1 MDLKIRITLFFLII
15 IWVFGVFIEFFIPLQ
30 NNLAYIF
37 PFFEGIYST
46 VCHQQPAKLININGH
61 QTLVCARCTGIYLGG
76 LLSSFI
82 LLFISK
88 TNFKNGKLMLVA
100 SLPMLIDVIFYSS
113 NLYNYSVNIAFIT
126 GLFFGSIG
134 IAYIYNGLQI
144 LLVRNGK
151 SE

>member
-1 MDLKIRITLFFLII
+1 MQQRIRVILFLLII
-15 IWVFGVFIEFFIPLQ
+15 IWVFGIFIEFFIPLQ
-30 NNLAYIF
+30 NNLAYLF

-46 VCHQQPAKLININGH
+46 VCHQQLEKLININGY
-61 QTLVCARCTGIYLGG
+61 QTLVCSRCAGIYLGG

-82 LLFISK
+82 LLFAFKI
-88 TNFKNGKLMLVA
+88 NFKNGKLILAASIPMLV
-100 SLPMLIDVIFYSS
+100 DVLLYSS
-113 NLYNYSVNIAFIT
+113 GFYDYTKSIAFVT
-126 GLFFGSIG
+126 GLFFGFIG